1 MGKRDTPLIETGKT
15 WFASQ
20 GWKPFPFQLKA
31 WRAYL
36 SGKSGIVCAPT
47 GYGKTYSLCV
57 PALLDGLAHEQSPG
71 LRVLWI
77 TPIRALAK
85 EIRISW
91 IRAIDSFASD
101 WEVGLRT
108 GDTASA
114 ERQKQ
119 LKHAPEVLITTP
131 ESLHLLLAS
140 KGYPRFFGQ
149 LDAIVIDEWH
159 ELVGSKR
166 GVLMELALSRL
177 KTLRPELRIWAISAT
192 IGNVEQARQMLFG
205 ADYDPQTQVLI
216 QSKQQKKIEVIPVL
230 PDDIA
235 SYPWAGY
242 FGTRMLDKVLP
253 IVHNSRSTIIFTNT
267 RSMCER
273 WYQKLLEADETLAGV
288 TAMHHGSISREIRDW
303 VEESLYQ
310 GKLKAVVSTSSLDLG
325 VDFRPV
331 ESVVQ
336 IGSPKGVARCM
347 QRAGRSGHQPGA
359 VSRIYFVPTHALELI
374 EAAGLRK
381 AIKEGL
387 LEVRTPHIRSF
398 DVLVQYLV
406 TLAVSDGFR
415 PEEIFPEIKSTFC
428 YASINEAEW
437 RWILDF
443 IVHGGSSLQAYD
455 EFKKAIVQ
463 DGVYRVTDR
472 RIALRHRLSIG
483 TIVGA
488 MSMQIKYLSGKR
500 LGTIEETFIMRLNPG
515 DVFWFAGRSLEFI
528 RIKDNVA
535 FVRRSKKKTGNVP
548 SWQGG
553 RMPLSSQ
560 LSQMLRA
567 KVVEFH
573 RQTYQ
578 DQELREL
585 KPLLDL
591 QEHYS
596 RVPRQDEFL
605 IEVYHSSDG
614 HHLLMYPF
622 EGRFVHE
629 GMGALM
635 AHRIARIRPITFTI
649 AMNDY
654 GFELVSDQPI
664 PIDEAL
670 QNDLFAYDNLEE
682 DIQRSINEIELAKRK
697 FYEVA
702 SIAGMVFRG
711 FPGKRKKERH
721 LQASTGLIF
730 EVFKDYEPDNL
741 LYLQTYDEALY
752 FQLEKDRLR
761 AALQR
766 IRGQTPVITRP
777 DRFTPFA
784 LPIIADSLRE
794 KLSSEKLLDRIQKM
808 KLQLL
813 ANVQG

>member
-1 MGKRDTPLIETGKT
+1 MRQFDPTLIETGQA
-15 WFASQ
+15 WFSAQ
-20 GWKPFPFQLKA
+20 GWDPFPFQLKA

-36 SGKSGIVCAPT
+36 SGKSGMVCAPT

-57 PALLDGLAHEQSPG
+57 PALLDGIRNGESGG
-71 LRVLWI
+71 LRILWI

-91 IRAIDSFASD
+91 QRAIDSFASD
-101 WEVGLRT
+101 WRVDLRT
-108 GDTASA
+108 GDTTST
-114 ERQKQ
+114 ERAKQ
-119 LKHAPEVLITTP
+119 LRSSPEVLITTP
-131 ESLHLLLAS
+131 ESLQLLLAT
-140 KGYPRFFGQ
+140 KGYARFFHR
-149 LDAIVIDEWH
+149 LDAIIADEWH

-177 KTLRPELRIWAISAT
+177 KTLRPALRIWAISAT
-192 IGNVEQARQMLFG
+192 LGNVEEAMQMLFG
-205 ADYDPQTQVLI
+205 ADYRPPRQVVI
-216 QSKQQKKIEVIPVL
+216 QSKARKQIEVIPVL
-230 PDDIA
+230 PEDIET
-235 SYPWAGY
+235 YPWAGY

-253 IVHNSRSTIIFTNT
+253 IIHDSQSTIIFTNT

-273 WYQKLLEADETLAGV
+273 WYQKLLEADDSLAGV

-336 IGSPKGVARCM
+336 IGSPKGVARCI

-387 LEVRTPHIRSF
+387 LEVRSPHVRSF

-415 PEEIFPEIKSTFC
+415 PEEIYPEVKGTFC
-428 YASINEAEW
+428 YASIEPSEW
-437 RWILDF
+437 QWILNF

-455 EFKKAIVQ
+455 EFKKVVVQ
-463 DGVYRVTDR
+463 DGLYQVQDR
-472 RIALRHRLSIG
+472 RIALRHRLGIG

-488 MSMQIKYLSGKR
+488 LSMQIKYLSGKR
-500 LGTIEETFIMRLNPG
+500 LGTIEETFVMRLNPG
-515 DVFWFAGRSLEFI
+515 DVFWFAGCSLEFV

-573 RQTYQ
+573 GKRLR
-578 DQELREL
+578 DRELKEL

-591 QEHYS
+591 QERYS
-596 RVPRQDEFL
+596 RVPRKNEFL
-605 IEVYHSSDG
+605 IELYQSGDG

-629 GMGALM
+629 GMGALIG
-635 AHRIARIRPITFTI
+635 HRIARIKP
-649 AMNDY
+649 
-654 GFELVSDQPI
+654 
-664 PIDEAL
+664 
-670 QNDLFAYDNLEE
+670 
-682 DIQRSINEIELAKRK
+682 
-697 FYEVA
+697 
-702 SIAGMVFRG
+702 
-711 FPGKRKKERH
+711 
-721 LQASTGLIF
+721 
-730 EVFKDYEPDNL
+730 
-741 LYLQTYDEALY
+741 
-752 FQLEKDRLR
+752 
-761 AALQR
+761 
-766 IRGQTPVITRP
+766 
-777 DRFTPFA
+777 
-784 LPIIADSLRE
+784 
-794 KLSSEKLLDRIQKM
+794 
-808 KLQLL
+808 
-813 ANVQG
+813 